1 MWSAASVLPSPASS
15 VASPHRLLRS
25 SGSRLGAESSKCW
38 MITKASSVSSGS
50 AEQNDRS
57 ASSPP
62 EDAPIPTTSVG
73 AGGAT
78 PSERS
83 GSSVDAYDIGPP
95 RDHFA
100 TGLVNPLLL
109 PSALQTIA
117 AMCRQSQRLVRVDRI
132 DRLVNDVSATPGIAE
147 NDPAIACLLP
157 VVAASSSGIAALLSK
172 SLYPRGCP

>member
-38 MITKASSVSSGS
+38 MITKASPVSSGS

-95 RDHFA
+95 RDHRNSDLFA
-100 TGLVNPLLL
+100 ILRLFALPTNRIYTILLL
-109 PSALQTIA
+109 RVS
-117 AMCRQSQRLVRVDRI
+117 SQR
-132 DRLVNDVSATPGIAE
+132 PGW
-147 NDPAIACLLP
+147 PG
-157 VVAASSSGIAALLSK
+157 SW
-172 SLYPRGCP
+172 